1 MSDEK
6 NDNNQSFLIY
16 QDDNGISNVTVRFE
30 GEDVWLTQ
38 QQLAE
43 LFLSSRTNVVEH
55 IQNIYQDK
63 ELEEAAT
70 CRNFRQVRIEGQRRV
85 SRNLP
90 HYNLDMILAIG
101 MRIRSEVAVRFRQWA
116 IRHLHEFMVKGFT
129 LDDDR
134 LKGNRSRY
142 FRELLQRI
150 RDIRMSERNFYQ
162 KVTDIFAT
170 SIDYDRTNDITRTF
184 FATVQNKLHYAAHKH
199 TAAELIHERVDA
211 NKPMVG
217 MTNFEG
223 TYITEDDVK
232 IAKNY
237 LNDRELEY
245 LRLLVSQ
252 FLDFAE
258 LQALEQRPMHM
269 QEWVGKLDAM
279 LTLSGRELLHD
290 KGSVSHEE
298 ACRKAVAEFREYRR
312 REMLQ
317 YESDFDR
324 AVRELTQNPGDDIS
338 SSNS

>member
-1 MSDEK
+1 MSNAK
-6 NDNNQSFLIY
+6 NENNQSFLIY

-30 GEDVWLTQ
+30 GEDVWLTVEQLQTLFQASQ
-38 QQLAE
+38 QDV
-43 LFLSSRTNVVEH
+43 SHH
-55 IQNIYQDK
+55 IQQIYDDG
-63 ELEEAAT
+63 ELVREAT
-70 CRNFRQVRIEGQRRV
+70 HKKYLLVRTEGNRSVKRQI
-85 SRNLP
+85 S

-116 IRHLHEFMVKGFT
+116 IRHLHEFAVKGFT

-162 KVTDIFAT
+162 KVTDVFAT
-170 SIDYDRTNDITRTF
+170 SIDYDPSQDITRTF

-199 TAAELIHERVDA
+199 TAAELIHKRVDA

-217 MTNFEG
+217 MTNFDG

-237 LNDRELEY
+237 LTERELEY

-258 LQALEQRPMHM
+258 LQALEQKPMRM
-269 QEWVGKLDAM
+269 QEWVDKLDGM
-279 LTLSGRELLHD
+279 LTFSGRELLSG

-324 AVRELTQNPGDDIS
+324 AVRELAQKSNPDSPS
-338 SSNS
+338 SKS